1 MRGQLVKTV
10 EQQLAVDEKLVL
22 LLGDIGVFGFRNA
35 FNNFSKR
42 VFNIG
47 ILEPATMSLAA
58 GLAKTGLNPII
69 HTIAP
74 FLVERS
80 YEQIKIDFGYQ
91 RAGGNFISVGA
102 SYDYAALGCT
112 HHCPGDVG
120 ALMNIPGVEIIV
132 PGTAAE
138 FDTLFQQAYANGH
151 PTYYRLSER
160 ENPSSQ
166 EVHFGKANVV
176 QIGSRATIVVV
187 GPALQHVMPAVEG
200 LDVAVVYYSTVVP
213 FDYKT
218 LSDNLAPSGKVLLV
232 EPFYTG
238 TLSHEISKAVYPKA
252 VAINTVGVPRQFLTN
267 YGSAADHDDFI
278 GLNARNIRAQLEAL
292 IDG

>member
-10 EQQLAVDEKLVL
+10 EQQLAIDERLVL

-35 FNNFSKR
+35 FNNFPNR

-47 ILEPATMSLAA
+47 ILEPTTMSLAS
-58 GLAKTGLNPII
+58 GLAKSELIPII

-91 RAGGNFISVGA
+91 RVGGNFISVGA

-120 ALMNIPGVEIIV
+120 ALMNIPGIEIVV
-132 PGTAAE
+132 PGTGAE
-138 FDTLFQQAYANGH
+138 FDTIFKQAYANGQ

-166 EVHFGKANVV
+166 EVQFGKANVV
-176 QIGSRATIVVV
+176 QVGSLATIVVV
-187 GPALQHVMPAVEG
+187 GPALQHVLPAVEG
-200 LDVAVVYYSTVVP
+200 LDVGVVYYSTVAP

-218 LSDNLAPSGKVLLV
+218 LSDTVAPSGKVLLV
-232 EPFYTG
+232 EPFYKG
-238 TLSHEISKAVYPKA
+238 TLSHEVSKAVYPKS